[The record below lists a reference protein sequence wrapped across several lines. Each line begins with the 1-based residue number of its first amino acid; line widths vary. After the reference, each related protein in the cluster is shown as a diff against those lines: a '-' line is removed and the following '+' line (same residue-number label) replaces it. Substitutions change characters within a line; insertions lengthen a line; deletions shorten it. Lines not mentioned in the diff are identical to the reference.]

1 MECLARL
8 LEERE
13 GDGTTLFNRL
23 KRPAQGPSWSHFKNL
38 TKRLEWLDSLGDT
51 DVWMDGMA
59 AGKVTD
65 FAGKADAA
73 DVAELRDYRP
83 VKRLALAACLV
94 HKGVRA
100 RPPAGLRPDAPHQ
113 NGKDST
119 FYRSSKTSEYVHID
133 ALFGEPGKN
142 VIDRDLIESQFRHLM
157 RVAVSVREGAIS
169 SSTLLKRLRSGS
181 RKNAT

>member
-13 GDGTTLFNRL
+13 GDGTTVFNRL

-83 VKRLALAACLV
+83 VKRLALVACLV

-100 RPPAGLRPDAPHQ
+100 RPPAGFGLMPRIR
-113 NGKDST
+113 NGKTPRST
-119 FYRSSKTSEYVHID
+119 DPARPASTSTSTLCS
-133 ALFGEPGKN
+133 AS
-142 VIDRDLIESQFRHLM
+142 RART
-157 RVAVSVREGAIS
+157 
-169 SSTLLKRLRSGS
+169 SSTG
-181 RKNAT
+181 T